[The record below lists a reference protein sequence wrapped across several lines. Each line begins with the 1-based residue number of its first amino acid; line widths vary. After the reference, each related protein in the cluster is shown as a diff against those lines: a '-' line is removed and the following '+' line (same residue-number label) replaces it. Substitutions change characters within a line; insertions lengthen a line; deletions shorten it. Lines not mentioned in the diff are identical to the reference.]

1 MWHKYKEIEPI
12 RRLRNRGREL
22 LGQIVLLQEKR
33 DGENVPLWPNEE
45 GVVNIASHNLPTA
58 GDDIKVRMM
67 ATPEYEKAVQLIE
80 DERSYNKNVVLYGEL
95 LKEISPTRLE
105 PRKKNLHWILFDIYD
120 LDAERYCGYE
130 YTYQRAFHFR
140 IPIVRVI
147 DRFVPE
153 NLEELQEK
161 VDSALDWCKRHR
173 REGIVGKCYKIQEF
187 FKEKRDIPKLPK
199 IRDPSKVKP
208 QLPPM
213 DEHTVLRALQH
224 AFDEVGEEDW
234 EDKSKAMPVVAKHF
248 EVEAREHNFAT
259 PRNMYK
265 LYLDIPIE
273 KLKAGGE

>member
-12 RRLRNRGREL
+12 RRLRNCGREL

-33 DGENVPLWPNEE
+33 DGENVQLYLDDCDEPGIGSHKQP
-45 GVVNIASHNLPTA
+45 IAS
-58 GDDIKVRMM
+58 DDIKARMLS
-67 ATPEYEKAVQLIE
+67 TPEYEKAVELLK
-80 DERSYNKNVVLYGEL
+80 DEKYYNKNVILYGEL
-95 LKEISPTRLE
+95 LKEVSPTRLE
-105 PRKKNLHWILFDIYD
+105 PRRKYVRWILFDIYD

-153 NLEELQEK
+153 SLEELQEK

-199 IRDPSKVKP
+199 IRDPSKVRP

-248 EVEAREHNFAT
+248 EVEAREHTFSR
-259 PRNMYK
+259 PGNMYR
-265 LYLDIPIE
+265 LYLETPIE
-273 KLKAGGE
+273 KLRVEGG